1 MLLCFKGF
9 KHSSKGWKR
18 SKSKGFH
25 VFTRLAHF
33 NFLVVMKTCFGR
45 HRDPAYIKYFKS
57 NSINFCQKWARSQCI
72 FSFLCTM
79 FRMVKFRFN
88 TPFPNHA
95 SQTPLY
101 LIMRCNF
108 SLVANSSVAH
118 YSLTIPCSSLQKLFV
133 LKNYSLL
140 FPRFACYLLQ
150 KLLIAQYHSLL
161 VTKFALYLLQKLLV
175 PKKHSLLLHCR
186 YSEYLEISDFF

>member
-45 HRDPAYIKYFKS
+45 HIDPAYIKYFKS

-108 SLVANSSVAH
+108 SLVANSLFLVAEIVCFKKLFLTLSKVRLLLVAEVAH
-118 YSLTIPCSSLQKLFV
+118 CKIS
-133 LKNYSLL
+133 
-140 FPRFACYLLQ
+140 
-150 KLLIAQYHSLL
+150 LIARYKIRSLL
-161 VTKFALYLLQKLLV
+161 VAEIACSKKALLTLTLQIFWKFRNFRLFLSLILV
-175 PKKHSLLLHCR
+175 LK
-186 YSEYLEISDFF
+186 